1 MQKVVG
7 VKFSSSSKIYN
18 FLPNGETFSIGDEV
32 VVETQNGISVG
43 TVAVSEFEAESKKNE
58 EPQKPIIRRAT
69 ERDIQKKIENQKRG
83 KEALPRVEGLVKRLG
98 LIMKIVDVEYAFDD
112 SKVTISFT
120 ADGRVDFRELL
131 RELAS
136 TLRSRIELRQ
146 IGSRDEV
153 KAIGGIGPCGL
164 ECCCKRF
171 GGDVEH
177 VSVKMAK
184 NQGLSL
190 SPTKINGLCGRLM
203 CCLAY
208 ENEVYQEILSRMPK
222 VGSRVKTPD
231 GEGVVTFNDILKQKV
246 TVKVFG
252 KDDSFDINTY
262 ELDKIEISEKNE
274 KIERCCEKQK
284 K

>member
-18 FLPNGETFSIGDEV
+18 FLSNSENLSVGDEV
-32 VVETQNGISVG
+32 VVDTQNGLSVG
-43 TVAVSEFEAESKKNE
+43 RIAIAEYEAETRKNE
-58 EPQKPIIRRAT
+58 EPQKQIIRKAT
-69 ERDIQKKIENQKRG
+69 ESDLKKKEENQKKG
-83 KEALPRVEGLVKRLG
+83 KEALPKVEGLVRKMG

-112 SKVTISFT
+112 SKITISFT
-120 ADGRVDFRELL
+120 ADGRVDFRDLL
-131 RELAS
+131 RELAG

-146 IGSRDEV
+146 IGNRDEV
-153 KAIGGIGPCGL
+153 KSIGGIGPCGL

-177 VSVKMAK
+177 VTVKMAK

-208 ENEVYQEILSRMPK
+208 ENEVYQEILSMMPK
-222 VGSRVKTPD
+222 VGGRVKTPD
-231 GEGVVTFNDILKQKV
+231 GEGIVTFNDILKKKT

-252 KDDSFDINTY
+252 KDDSFEINTY
-262 ELDKIEISEKNE
+262 ELDKIESIEKT
-274 KIERCCEKQK
+274 EKQK